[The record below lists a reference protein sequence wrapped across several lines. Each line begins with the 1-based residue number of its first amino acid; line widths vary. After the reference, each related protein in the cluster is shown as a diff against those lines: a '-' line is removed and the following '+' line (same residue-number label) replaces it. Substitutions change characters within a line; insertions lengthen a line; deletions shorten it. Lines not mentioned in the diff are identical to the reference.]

1 MIHSVFFRRILWL
14 VVITLM
20 LSGLMTTMLFMSF
33 TRSLLIN
40 TKAYDLVPQTRE
52 LAWLCGQDTQRS
64 DDVLNYLLNDSA
76 FLDASV
82 VILDEKGNVLS
93 APESVAGIGDI
104 ETFTANMSG
113 EISRVLAGEELR
125 YVDYVRY
132 NKLSNLMIGTPVTGR
147 DGSPAGAVFL
157 FKPITEII
165 TAFSGLNMAFITSA
179 LIVLVIMAG
188 AAFFVS
194 RRIIRPLYRMRDI
207 ALAMADGNFS
217 VRADESQSGEIGQL
231 GNSLNVLAREL
242 DATIRALKLEKQ
254 RLQSIL
260 DSLSEG
266 MIAVDIKG
274 SITHI
279 NPAAH
284 ALLGRSP
291 DTPAEPM
298 DLVDDKRFW
307 EDFYSVL
314 VDCHSASRNLAL
326 PEATLLATFSP
337 ILDDLGNAEGA
348 VALIRD
354 VSAAKRMERL
364 QQEYVANVSHEL
376 RSPLTA
382 IRGLAEPLREGM
394 VTDPGDQLRYIN
406 IIYQETLRLSRL
418 VDDLMELSR
427 LQSGAFAESSRAF
440 DLAELLE
447 DVKDRMAPIAQD
459 RDIAF
464 DLSVPEEMEVMS
476 NPDRIEQVLVI
487 LLDNALKFTPAG
499 GRVTVSA
506 KERTASYQIHVEDT
520 GPGIDAT
527 ALPYLFQR
535 FYKADKARGRGRSV
549 GSGLGLSIAK
559 QVMDNLGEEIS
570 VKSQKGH
577 GADFF
582 FTVKK
587 V

>member
-52 LAWLCGQDTQRS
+52 LARLCGQDTQRS
-64 DDVLNYLLNDSA
+64 DDVLKYLLNDSA

-82 VILDEKGNVLS
+82 VIFDENGSVLS
-93 APESVAGIGDI
+93 APESIAGIGAIDD
-104 ETFTANMSG
+104 FTAGMAG
-113 EISRVLAGEELR
+113 EIERVLAGEELR

-132 NKLSNLMIGTPVTGR
+132 NKLSNLMIGTPVTAP
-147 DGSPAGAVFL
+147 DGSRAGAVFL
-157 FKPITEII
+157 FKPITEIM
-165 TAFSGLNMAFITSA
+165 TAFGGLNMAFVTSA

-279 NPAAH
+279 NPATYT
-284 ALLGRSP
+284 LLGRTDRP
-291 DTPAEPM
+291 AAEPM

-314 VDCHSASRNLAL
+314 VDCHSASRNLVL

-337 ILDDLGNAEGA
+337 ILDDAGNAEGA

-440 DLAELLE
+440 DLTELLE
-447 DVKDRMAPIAQD
+447 DIKDRMAPIAQD

-464 DLSVPEEMEVMS
+464 ELSVPERMDVLS

-487 LLDNALKFTPAG
+487 LLDNAMKFTPVG
-499 GRVTVSA
+499 GKVTILA
-506 KERTASYQIHVEDT
+506 QDRQESYQIHVEDN

-559 QVMDNLGEEIS
+559 QIMDNLGEEIS

>member
-52 LAWLCGQDTQRS
+52 LARLCGQDTQRS
-64 DDVLNYLLNDSA
+64 DDVLKYLLNDSA

-82 VILDEKGNVLS
+82 VIFDENGSVLS
-93 APESVAGIGDI
+93 APESIAGIGAIDD
-104 ETFTANMSG
+104 FTAGMAG
-113 EISRVLAGEELR
+113 EIERVLAGEELR

-132 NKLSNLMIGTPVTGR
+132 NKLSNLMIGTPVTAP
-147 DGSPAGAVFL
+147 DGSRAGAVFL
-157 FKPITEII
+157 FKPITEIM
-165 TAFSGLNMAFITSA
+165 TAFGGLNMAFVTSA

-279 NPAAH
+279 NPATYT
-284 ALLGRSP
+284 LLGRTDRP
-291 DTPAEPM
+291 AAEPM

-314 VDCHSASRNLAL
+314 VDCHSASRNLVL

-337 ILDDLGNAEGA
+337 ILDDAGNAEGA

-440 DLAELLE
+440 DLTELLE
-447 DVKDRMAPIAQD
+447 DIKDRMAPIAQD

-464 DLSVPEEMEVMS
+464 ELSVPERMDVLS

-487 LLDNALKFTPAG
+487 LLDNAMKFTPVG
-499 GRVTVSA
+499 GKVTILA
-506 KERTASYQIHVEDT
+506 QDRQESYQIHVEDN

-559 QVMDNLGEEIS
+559 QIMDNLGEEIS

-587 V
+587 G